1 MGSLATAAGYGRLG
15 VPTYLDDQAQ
25 WLRLIANAVNG
36 MLQGKTLNVGSVTLT
51 PNAAT
56 TTLTD
61 SRIGPKSFIGFMP
74 TTSNAAGALS
84 GLYVTGRGDGVCTL
98 NHANNA
104 QSDKTFTYTVIG

>member
-1 MGSLATAAGYGRLG
+1 MGSLAQAAGIGRLG

-36 MLQGKTLNVGSVTLT
+36 MLQGKTLNIGTVTLT
-51 PNAAT
+51 ANSAT
-56 TTLTD
+56 TPLVD

-84 GLYVTGRGDGVCTL
+84 GLYVTARGDGTATL